1 MAVSQAEPS
10 QQVQTKL
17 HLLSSKSTTSFM
29 SRELHQQTL
38 DQYLSLARGQHQ
50 SKMMKISDLYFLDDC
65 LICRLSSVMTL
76 QHYATVT
83 LQHYNTMTLTLRL

>member
-1 MAVSQAEPS
+1 MLCLIDWMAVSQAEPS

-50 SKMMKISDLYFLDDC
+50 SEYDK
-65 LICRLSSVMTL
+65 
-76 QHYATVT
+76 
-83 LQHYNTMTLTLRL
+83 